1 MLFKSASTGHVGAP
15 VSSGATSLST
25 ERTTGPAELFRRL
38 IGRPGAGIFLFL
50 VCSLPILSLFAPQ
63 MLQEGN
69 LAGILNQMVFIL
81 IPTLGMTIVII
92 SGGID
97 LSVGSVIG
105 LSGGVAA
112 FLLAAG
118 TPMPVAFAIA
128 ILAGALVGAINGLV
142 ITRLKV
148 PDFVATLAMMGV
160 GRGILYVWTNG
171 IPFRNYMGDAY
182 YVIGGLRMVA
192 GKITLPV
199 FVALFLLLVLTFL
212 LRRTYL
218 GAHFRAT
225 GSNPEAAKLSGIRPD
240 RIKLLAYI
248 ASGTLAAIT
257 GVMLA
262 GRLTTVHPAMGTG
275 YELETIAAAV
285 MGGAALSG
293 GRGSFWGALIGAL
306 TLTVIQN
313 AINILNIESTWE
325 NVIIGSIILFAVL
338 IDRAALAL
346 SRGGMRRSTSH

>member
-1 MLFKSASTGHVGAP
+1 MILKSTTTTHPGSSAVPLTST
-15 VSSGATSLST
+15 SS
-25 ERTTGPAELFRRL
+25 PAALDYGEIFRRL

-50 VCSLPILSLFAPQ
+50 VCFLPVLSLFAPQ

-92 SGGID
+92 AGGID

-112 FLLAAG
+112 FLLTIG
-118 TPMPVAFAIA
+118 IPMP
-128 ILAGALVGAINGLV
+128 LALALAVLSGALIGAINGLV

-160 GRGILYVWTNG
+160 ARGILYVWTNG
-171 IPFRNYMGDAY
+171 IPFRDYMDDAY
-182 YVIGGLRMVA
+182 YVIGGLRMVV
-192 GKITLPV
+192 GKLTLPV
-199 FVALFLLLVLTFL
+199 FVALALLLILTFL

-225 GSNPEAAKLSGIRPD
+225 GSNAEAAKLSGIHPD
-240 RIKLLAYI
+240 RIKMLAYI
-248 ASGTLAAIT
+248 ASGTLAAVT

-262 GRLTTVHPAMGTG
+262 GRLTTVHPAMGSG

-293 GRGSFWGALIGAL
+293 GRGSFWGALVGAL

-338 IDRAALAL
+338 IDRAAMAL
-346 SRGGMRRSTSH
+346 SRGGSRRSASH